1 MRKIEFSQLNV
12 KDIYDE
18 DVFYQ
23 YYLKNL
29 KKEIKKEKSFQIP
42 EKKYEI
48 FYLNILGG
56 KILLL
61 NKDYLPQSD
70 IENQELF
77 YDYKTAH
84 KIYDYWIDIYD
95 GIENEQFE
103 FNELYK
109 DERLEIDSKIQKL
122 KQKDDEIFHIAMNEY
137 NVIKKSPIYTEYLKL
152 IHENEKLKEIN
163 NDLQE
168 KINNQIINE
177 NIGFWQKIINKFRN
191 KKLLNGGENKW

>member
-168 KINNQIINE
+168 KINNQIINK

-191 KKLLNGGENKW
+191 KKLLNGGENK

>member
-191 KKLLNGGENKW
+191 KKLLNGGENK